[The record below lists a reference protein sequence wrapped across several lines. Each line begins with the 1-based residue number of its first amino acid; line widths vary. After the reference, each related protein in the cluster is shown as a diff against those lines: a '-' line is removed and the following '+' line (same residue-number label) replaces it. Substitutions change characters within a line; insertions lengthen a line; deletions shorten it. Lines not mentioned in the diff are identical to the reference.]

1 MKPSASPSKFTNK
14 EVNKNMDFV
23 QVVKTK
29 IKQNGFKQN
38 FIADKIGLNTV
49 SLTDRLTGKVK
60 FKTDEVFKLAKILNI
75 NLNQFKE
82 A

>member
-1 MKPSASPSKFTNK
+1 
-14 EVNKNMDFV
+14 MDFV
-23 QVVKTK
+23 QVVKNK

-49 SLTDRLTGKVK
+49 SFTDRLTGKVK

>member
-1 MKPSASPSKFTNK
+1 MNFI
-14 EVNKNMDFV
+14 E
-23 QVVKTK
+23 VVKDK
-29 IKQNGFKQN
+29 IKKKGLKNN
-38 FIADKIGLNTV
+38 YIAQKMGINNV
-49 SLTDRLTGKVK
+49 SFSDRLTGKVN

>member
-1 MKPSASPSKFTNK
+1 
-14 EVNKNMDFV
+14 MDFV

-60 FKTDEVFKLAKILNI
+60 FKTDEVFKLANEFTNYSKSKIWKSKIPNDRWRPLV
-75 NLNQFKE
+75 LWQRCL
-82 A
+82 

>member
-1 MKPSASPSKFTNK
+1 
-14 EVNKNMDFV
+14 MDFV

-38 FIADKIGLNTV
+38 FIVDKIGLNTV

>member
-1 MKPSASPSKFTNK
+1 MN
-14 EVNKNMDFV
+14 FV
-23 QVVKTK
+23 QVVKNK

-38 FIADKIGLNTV
+38 FIAEKIGLNNV
-49 SLTDRLTGKVK
+49 NLTDRLTGKVK

-75 NLNQFKE
+75 DLNKFKE

>member
-1 MKPSASPSKFTNK
+1 MN
-14 EVNKNMDFV
+14 FV
-23 QVVKTK
+23 EVVKEK
-29 IKQNGFKQN
+29 IKKNGLKNN
-38 FIADKIGLNTV
+38 FIAEKMGLNSV
-49 SLTDRLTGKVK
+49 SFSDRLTGKVN